1 MIVKIK
7 RKKFS
12 QQDEWPS
19 LKTRPVI
26 WKSRK
31 SPKTRGNQQGSE
43 ERERSPE
50 TKEEP
55 RGQHPL
61 IQQEFEE
68 DQREGVGNIFCA
80 RENAFSDRPTRFQV
94 E

>member
-1 MIVKIK
+1 MAK
-7 RKKFS
+7 
-12 QQDEWPS
+12 
-19 LKTRPVI
+19 
-26 WKSRK
+26 
-31 SPKTRGNQQGSE
+31 PKNQTCYLEVEEISKNTGEPQGSE